1 MWMHW
6 WERWIWLLPWIFFID
21 LYILGRINYV
31 ELVLMFRRSWWT
43 LAIYLKKGLQVHLC
57 CSDIVTFWF
66 TEELCH
72 IELCPCEWRFRVH
85 GMFRIII
92 IIYVLLLMGLLCLIC
107 FLVMFFFF
115 YMLFLLGGLFKRTFH
130 VEKTAE
136 RDKLAVTMR
145 KKTGGRFKDDWDWL
159 KMKGGNEQK
168 RPTWIISVDV
178 SMAVSW
184 LINCGY
190 QLFTNW
196 DDLPST
202 MQRRKACV

>member
-1 MWMHW
+1 M
-6 WERWIWLLPWIFFID
+6 
-21 LYILGRINYV
+21 
-31 ELVLMFRRSWWT
+31 
-43 LAIYLKKGLQVHLC
+43 
-57 CSDIVTFWF
+57 TFWF

-107 FLVMFFFF
+107 FLLMFFFF

-130 VEKTAE
+130 VEKNAE
-136 RDKLAVTMR
+136 RDKLAVTMG

-184 LINCGY
+184 LVNCGY
-190 QLFTNW
+190 YNYLLIGMIFQV
-196 DDLPST
+196 P
-202 MQRRKACV
+202 RKGERHVSRYSLYDVRNISQFWRKNVNR